1 MADPMKIRATTLGDS
16 TEVKVLMSHEME
28 TGQRKD
34 AQGQTIP
41 AWFIQNV
48 IVTWN
53 GRTVLSAQWGTAVS
67 KNPFLSFKFKG
78 GAKGDKI
85 AITWTDNRGDKRMD
99 ETVIA

>member
-1 MADPMKIRATTLGDS
+1 MADPMKIRASAASDS

-48 IVTWN
+48 VVTWN
-53 GRTVLSAQWGTAVS
+53 GRTVLSAQWGTAVA

-85 AITWTDNRGDKRMD
+85 AITWIDNRGDKRTD
-99 ETVIA
+99 EAVIA